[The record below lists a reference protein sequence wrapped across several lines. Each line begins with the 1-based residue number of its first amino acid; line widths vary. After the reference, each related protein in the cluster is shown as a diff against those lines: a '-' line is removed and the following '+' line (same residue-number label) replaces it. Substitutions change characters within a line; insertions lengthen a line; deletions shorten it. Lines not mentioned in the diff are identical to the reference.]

1 MWEADGVNRTLNW
14 RLETSDFT
22 TKLHPQIYT
31 GQMGF
36 EPTTSAVTGQRS
48 KPLNYYPLK
57 RGGRLEFCITNKGRA
72 LLQ

>member
-1 MWEADGVNRTLNW
+1 MQGNQWVE
-14 RLETSDFT
+14 ESDKAFY
-22 TKLHPQIYT
+22 LCDT

-57 RGGRLEFCITNKGRA
+57 RGGRLEFCITNKRRA